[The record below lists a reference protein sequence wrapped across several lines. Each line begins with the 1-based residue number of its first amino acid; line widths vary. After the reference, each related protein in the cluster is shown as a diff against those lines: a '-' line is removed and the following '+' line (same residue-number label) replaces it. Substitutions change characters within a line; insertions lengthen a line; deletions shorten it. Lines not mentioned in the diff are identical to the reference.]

1 MLEHSHGGCASDWAI
16 WHDPVH
22 VEQEDAHQARCRRQS
37 QLVCA
42 ARDLWDV
49 GPSRSRHFSWADRS
63 CAPRT
68 NQFAAC
74 LVDRSRGDHPLVSHS
89 GILFF
94 LSLLENEYFPDGRD
108 PGASWT

>member
-37 QLVCA
+37 QSVCA
-42 ARDLWDV
+42 ARDLWNV
-49 GPSRSRHFSWADRS
+49 GSDRSRHFSWADRS

-68 NQFAAC
+68 NQFAAR
-74 LVDRSRGDHPLVSHS
+74 LVDWSRGDHSLVIDSD
-89 GILFF
+89 ILF
-94 LSLLENEYFPDGRD
+94 LLGFSENEYFQNGRD
-108 PGASWT
+108 HGASRS